1 MQPEIFSLILLFPVF
16 GALLIGLGGFIFP
29 SLRKSE
35 KAIGALGTLMV
46 ALPFVLVTI
55 ALLNYEHPIE
65 FGLLGGVDSLEWMFG
80 GDLNLHFNYRLDEL
94 SLTMAMVVTGVGS
107 LIHIYSISY
116 MHGDRGYY
124 KFFLYLNLFIFS
136 MLNLI
141 LGDNL
146 VVLFLGWEG
155 VGACSYFLIGFWYED
170 MNKSKAAQKAFV
182 ANRIGDF
189 AMIVAMMMI
198 YKTTGT
204 LTIGG
209 EGGILDPDNVAKFA
223 GTTEAWLVPLL
234 LFFAATGKSAQI
246 PLFVWLPDAMAGPTP
261 VSALIHAATM
271 VTSGIYLIARMGTL
285 YIGAPEIM
293 MIVGIGGAATA
304 LLAAMIALAQ
314 NDIKG
319 VLAYSTVSQL
329 GFMFMALGA
338 GAFSTAIF
346 HVMTHA
352 FFKACLFLGSGS
364 VIHAMDHM
372 HTVEDGQD
380 IRTMGNLKK
389 YMPATHITFFVSTL
403 AIAGIP
409 LFSGF
414 FSKDEIMTMNF
425 LNGVAGETVYYGIW
439 VVGMFTAFLTAFYM
453 TRVYFLTFRGKERFP
468 LEKGHP
474 HESPALMTIPLYVL
488 GLLAVVGGFLGIPY
502 LLGHGKYHVLNNWL
516 GGGGSHGG
524 EHAGGG
530 HEEAG
535 AHVADHA
542 AAAHGGAI
550 DMSHAHHVESY
561 ASTGLEIFLI
571 LFSIVIA
578 VAGVSLA
585 WRLYAKH
592 DLAGDD
598 IVKRRLGSFYK
609 TMKNKFYVDEIYQ
622 KGILDPFVWLGKN
635 FVMAFDKFVI
645 DGIVNGVGNFILF
658 LGDGIKTL
666 QSGLVGQYALLLAI
680 GVVVILTYLII
691 L

>member
-1 MQPEIFSLILLFPVF
+1 MQPELFSLILLLPAL
-16 GALLIGLGGFIFP
+16 GAILIGLGGFLFP
-29 SLRKSE
+29 SIRKAE

-65 FGLLGGVDSLEWMFG
+65 FGLLGAVESLEWMFG
-80 GDLNLHFNYRLDEL
+80 GDLELYFSYRLDEL

-107 LIHIYSISY
+107 LIHIYSIGY

-155 VGACSYFLIGFWYED
+155 VGACSYFLIGFWYEE

-198 YKTTGT
+198 FNITGT
-204 LTIGG
+204 LNIGG
-209 EGGILDPDNVAKFA
+209 HGGILDPENLAKFA

-271 VTSGIYLIARMGTL
+271 VTSGIYLIARMGSL
-285 YIGAPEIM
+285 YVGAPEIM

-338 GAFSTAIF
+338 GAFTTAIF

-364 VIHAMDHM
+364 VIHAMEHM
-372 HTVEDGQD
+372 HTVEDPQD
-380 IRTMGNLKK
+380 VRTMGNLKK
-389 YMPATHITFFVSTL
+389 YMPATHITFFISTL

-409 LFSGF
+409 LLSGF

-425 LNGVAGETVYYGIW
+425 LNGVSGEAVYFGIW
-439 VVGMFTAFLTAFYM
+439 AVGMFTAFLTAFYM

-468 LEKGHP
+468 SEKHP

-488 GLLAVVGGFLGIPY
+488 AFLAIVGGYLGLPAII
-502 LLGHGKYHVLNNWL
+502 GHGKFHILNNWL
-516 GGGGSHGG
+516 GGGGGHGDG
-524 EHAGGG
+524 HGGG
-530 HEEAG
+530 HGHEA
-535 AHVADHA
+535 AEHA
-542 AAAHGGAI
+542 GGAI
-550 DMSHAHHVESY
+550 DMSHMHHVEEY
-561 ASTGLEIFLI
+561 ASVGLEIGLI
-571 LFSIVIA
+571 AFSIIVAI
-578 VAGVSLA
+578 AGVALS
-585 WRLYAKH
+585 WNLYKKH

-598 IVKRRLGSFYK
+598 IVKKRLGGLHK
-609 TMKNKFYVDEIYQ
+609 TMSNKFYVDELYQ
-622 KGILDPFVWLGKN
+622 KIIIDPFVWLGKN
-635 FVMAFDKFVI
+635 FVMSFDKFVL
-645 DGIVNGVGNFILF
+645 DGLVNGVGNFILF

-666 QSGLVGQYALLLAI
+666 QSGLVGQYALLLVI
-680 GVVVILTYLII
+680 GVVVILTYLI